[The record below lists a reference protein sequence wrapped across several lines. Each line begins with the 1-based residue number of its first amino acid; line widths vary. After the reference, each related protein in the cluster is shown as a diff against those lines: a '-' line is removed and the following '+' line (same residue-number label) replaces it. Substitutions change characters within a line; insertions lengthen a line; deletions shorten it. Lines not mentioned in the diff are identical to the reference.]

1 MNISTTDDDS
11 GDLPAVPARAG
22 TLADHLAHWAEHAPD
37 EPAMTFVDYER
48 DRDGAQTTLTYREL
62 RERVRA
68 VAVGLGR
75 IVQPGDR
82 VALLTPQNLDY
93 VVAFLGALAA
103 GAVAVPLFPP
113 GYGVSSGRLAAVLAD
128 CDPRCVM
135 TSASL
140 LDQVEPFT
148 KEWLA
153 GGPATGEVTVA
164 AVDQL
169 VDETFDDLAWATR
182 PPSAVE
188 DVAYLQY
195 TSGSTRVPAG
205 VVITHRN
212 VVVNAYQALAGH
224 QVRNRGDHTTVSWL
238 PLFHDMGLIL
248 SIAGPIAAGVHSV
261 ILDPL
266 AFVQR
271 PSRWLRQVSRYPGV
285 VTAAPNFAYDYC
297 VKRVKAAD
305 KAELRLDRVR
315 SFANGAEPVRAGTL
329 RRFYAAFAECG
340 LRETALRPTYG
351 LAEATV
357 LVCVSPM
364 DEGPTTVFADS
375 DVLALGHL
383 EPPAGPAAKRT
394 ELVSSGAPVD
404 QELRI
409 VDPVT
414 CQAVPDGTVGEIWIR
429 GDNVG
434 RGYWRQEQ
442 TSAEVFRAVLRTAA
456 TGARAETPGTGSWL
470 RTGDLASWYEGGL
483 FVTGRIKDMI
493 IVDGRNVY
501 PQDVESTVEEA
512 HPAVGRHRTAAF
524 TVPTAGGGGGGEGV
538 VVVAERYHAAD
549 GAADETGAVARA
561 VRAAVSSEH
570 NVSLH
575 DFLLVE
581 PGSVPRTSSG
591 KIARRACR
599 QAYLDGRWDIRSG
612 SIGRDL

>member
-1 MNISTTDDDS
+1 MVPTRAST
-11 GDLPAVPARAG
+11 LV
-22 TLADHLAHWAEHAPD
+22 DHLVHWTEHGPD

-48 DRDGAQTTLTYREL
+48 DRDGVQTTLTYREL
-62 RERVRA
+62 HERVRA

-75 IVQPGDR
+75 VVQPGDR

-93 VVAFLGALAA
+93 AVAFLGALAA

-113 GYGVSSGRLAAVLAD
+113 GYGASSDRLAAVLAD
-128 CDPRCVM
+128 SDPCCVV
-135 TSASL
+135 TSTPL
-140 LDQVEPFT
+140 LDQVEALV
-148 KEWLA
+148 KEWSA
-153 GGPATGEVTVA
+153 QGASSREVTVV
-164 AVDQL
+164 AVDRFTG
-169 VDETFDDLAWATR
+169 ETFDDLAWATR
-182 PPSAVE
+182 PRPTVE

-205 VVITHRN
+205 VVITHGN
-212 VVVNAYQALAGH
+212 VVVNAYQAMAGH
-224 QVRNRGDHTTVSWL
+224 HVQRRADYTTVSWL

-248 SIAGPIAAGVHSV
+248 SIAGPVVAGAHSV
-261 ILDPL
+261 VFDPL

-271 PSRWLRQVSRYPGV
+271 PLRWLQQTSRYPGV

-297 VKRVKAAD
+297 VKRVREAD
-305 KAELRLDRVR
+305 KAELSLDRVR
-315 SFANGAEPVRAGTL
+315 SFANGAEPVRADTL

-364 DEGPTTVFADS
+364 DESPTTVFADS
-375 DVLALGHL
+375 DALALGHL
-383 EPPAGPAAKRT
+383 EPPAGPAAKRA

-414 CQAVPDGTVGEIWIR
+414 CRALPDGTVGEIWIR

-442 TSAEVFRAVLRTAA
+442 TSVEVFRAVLRDAA
-456 TGARAETPGTGSWL
+456 TGARAETTATGGWL
-470 RTGDLASWYEGGL
+470 RTGDLAIWHEGGL

-501 PQDVESTVEEA
+501 PQDVESTVEDA

-524 TVPTAGGGGGGEGV
+524 TVPTTGGGRGEGGDGGEGV
-538 VVVAERYHAAD
+538 VVVAERYRAAD

-561 VRAAVSSEH
+561 VRAAVSAEH